1 MKKIVKTDSRRIFL
15 TPLALACATACA
27 SAAFVNAQTQNTE
40 PQRVDRVEVTGRTVE
55 EQSPDLD
62 KKSEGA
68 SRLGLTIRETPASIE
83 VIGQEVMARRGA
95 RTFEEALSGA
105 VGVTAGGAPGSP
117 SVVSTRG
124 FTGGFVS
131 YLYDGD
137 RVSTASMSSRPQDS
151 FNYDRIEVLKGP
163 ASVLFGEG
171 GIGGA
176 VNFVTKRPDR
186 NRAGSE
192 LLLSYGRY
200 ESLRAGAGTGGA
212 LGSGAFRIDVSHNR
226 RGDGWVDRTAQQ
238 LTHLTSGVNFNLTPK
253 LSLDVSFDYLQDD
266 IESYWGTPLVPL
278 AFATEATGAV
288 TDATGRVLDRRL
300 ARNNYNV
307 EDGVMKAD
315 SAWLRAKLSWQAS
328 NAWTLRNHFSYY
340 SADRDWRNAE
350 GTVFVAP
357 NLINRDLVNIVH
369 DHDVWMY
376 RFDAAHRGQ
385 LFGLPSR
392 SVVGIEYSK
401 TDFGSNRRFSDGSA
415 ATVARLQVD
424 ALNPRVGLY
433 PNDLS
438 LFTGSGNRT
447 DFGTAIDTAAIFAEN
462 QLKVLSNLSVV
473 TGARYERIDL
483 DRTVQDLNT
492 GVRTAFGTSYKPTS
506 FRLGAVFDLSKN
518 TTIYAQYA
526 NATAPVGTSN
536 LLLLSA
542 ANTAFPLTR
551 GKQAEIGLKQSIGQD
566 FDWTLSLYDIEQNNV
581 LSRDANNPSITVNNG
596 KIGSRGVELAA
607 AWRATRALTLS
618 GNVAVL
624 NAEFKNLIEAGN
636 VSRIGNVPTNV
647 PEKTANA
654 WVDYRF
660 AGLPLSM
667 GVGANWVGKR
677 FTNNANTVAMN
688 AYTTVDAYVTWR
700 AKPVDLTL
708 RVRNAT
714 DKFYA
719 SWAGASAS
727 NQVVVGAPRTVEL
740 TAKMDF

>member
-1 MKKIVKTDSRRIFL
+1 M
-15 TPLALACATACA
+15 LACSATATIH
-27 SAAFVNAQTQNTE
+27 AQTPTPAQSTA
-40 PQRVDRVEVTGRTVE
+40 PQRVDRVEVTARNAD

-62 KKSEGA
+62 KKSDGA
-68 SRLGLTIRETPASIE
+68 SRLGLTVRETPASIE
-83 VIGQEVMARRGA
+83 VIGLDVMARRGA

-105 VGVTAGGAPGSP
+105 VGVTSGGNPGSP

-131 YLYDGD
+131 YLFDGD

-176 VNFVTKRPDR
+176 VNFVAKRPDR
-186 NRAGSE
+186 NRGRSE
-192 LLLSYGRY
+192 ALFSYGSY
-200 ESLRAGAGTGGA
+200 ESLRAGVGTGGA
-212 LGSGAFRIDVSHNR
+212 LGSGAYRIDVSHNR
-226 RGDGWVDRTAQQ
+226 RGDGWVDRTGQQ
-238 LTHLTSGVNFNLTPK
+238 LTHLTSGLNFNLTSK
-253 LSLDVSFDYLQDD
+253 LALDLSFDYLQDD

-278 AFATEATGAV
+278 AFATEASGAV
-288 TDATGRVLDRRL
+288 TDAGGRVLDRRI

-328 NAWTLRNHFSYY
+328 DAWTLRNQFSYY

-350 GTVFVAP
+350 SAVFVAP
-357 NLINRDLVNIVH
+357 NRVNRDLVNIVH
-369 DHDVWMY
+369 DHDVWTY
-376 RFDAAHRGQ
+376 RFDVAHRGM
-385 LFGLPSR
+385 LFSVPSR
-392 SVVGIEYSK
+392 SIIGVEYSK

-424 ALNPRVGLY
+424 ALNPQVGLY
-433 PNDLS
+433 STDLS
-438 LFTGSGNRT
+438 LFTGGGNRT
-447 DFGTAIDTAAIFAEN
+447 DFGTVIDTSSIFAEN
-462 QLKVLSNLSVV
+462 QLKVLPNLSLV
-473 TGARYERIDL
+473 TGLRYERIEL

-492 GVRTAFGTSYKPTS
+492 GVKSAFVATYKPTS
-506 FRLGAVFDLSKN
+506 SRMGGVFDLSKN
-518 TTIYAQYA
+518 TSFYAQYA

-551 GKQAEIGLKQSIGQD
+551 GKQTEIGFKQSIGQD
-566 FDWTLSLYDIEQNNV
+566 FDWTLALYEIEQNNV
-581 LSRDANNPSITVNNG
+581 LSRDANNPAVTVNNG
-596 KIGSRGVELAA
+596 KIGSRGVEIAA
-607 AWRATRALTLS
+607 AWRATRSLTLS

-636 VSRIGNVPTNV
+636 VSRVGNVPTNV

-660 AGLPLSM
+660 ANMPLSM
-667 GVGANWVGKR
+667 GASANWVGKR

-688 AYTTVDAYVTWR
+688 AYTTLDAYVT
-700 AKPVDLTL
+700 
-708 RVRNAT
+708 
-714 DKFYA
+714 
-719 SWAGASAS
+719 
-727 NQVVVGAPRTVEL
+727 
-740 TAKMDF
+740 